1 LGDSG
6 TRAECA
12 KSSEVPLPFIPSRQ
26 GRGRI
31 RWNDEKTEK
40 MKGRWKRI
48 GVLAVG
54 GKLNAES

>member
-1 LGDSG
+1 LGDAG

-26 GRGRI
+26 GRERI

-54 GKLNAES
+54 ES